1 MALIKCPEC
10 GKELSDKAPACINC
24 GYPLANIPVENTI
37 PQQSDSLLII
47 KKFNKGM
54 ARKFNRCLFDF
65 NLTDYP
71 DLAEPNMKI
80 GKNVIFKD
88 NSGNNLGTFCIS
100 TCIYI
105 GKICTIGFDSL
116 STSIYEAV
124 SEIHTDVVQTHF
136 EKPDVPN
143 EVKCPTCG
151 SSDVE
156 RVSSLEKA
164 VNIGMF
170 GLLGNKR
177 TKQFRC
183 NNCKYMW

>member
-10 GKELSDKAPACINC
+10 GREISDKALACINC
-24 GYPLANIPVENTI
+24 GYPLSKETADNSSQENNNLTV
-37 PQQSDSLLII
+37 I
-47 KKFNKGM
+47 KKFNKAL
-54 ARKFNRCLFDF
+54 ARKTFNRCLFDF
-65 NLTDYP
+65 SVADYP
-71 DLAEPNMKI
+71 DLAKPKMGI
-80 GKNVIFKD
+80 GNNVTFKD
-88 NSGNNLGTFCIS
+88 ENGNYLGKFSIN

-105 GKICTIGFDSL
+105 GTTCTIGFDEL
-116 STSIYEAV
+116 DAAIYNSVAELHT
-124 SEIHTDVVQTHF
+124 EIVQTYF

-156 RVSSLEKA
+156 RVSSMEKA

-170 GLLGNKR
+170 GLFGNKR
-177 TKQFRC
+177 NKQFRC